1 MKSPTP
7 VGSCLSCKCK
17 TRLKVFAMDKHSSL
31 FWRSI
36 IGEEK
41 SFIATE
47 KCPYLAMVIISSQM
61 TFGYKLLSAVA
72 LESPI

>member
-17 TRLKVFAMDKHSSL
+17 TLLKVFARDKHSSV

-36 IGEEK
+36 TDDEK
-41 SFIATE
+41 SFIAAE
-47 KCPYLAMVIISSQM
+47 KCPYLAMVIISSHM